1 MRPFQLCRQ
10 AAIVALVAGMMSGCA
25 PAMSEFSPSTVA
37 EGRQSPG
44 QTASAIQTVFIVLME
59 NHNWAQIVDS
69 SSARYINGQLLP
81 QASYTSEYYNPTAI
95 HPSLPNYLWLE
106 AGTGFGITDDAL
118 PSVHHQATSD
128 HLATLLENAGI
139 SWKTYQEGITGF
151 DCPLTVRGRYAP
163 KHNPFVYF
171 DDLTDTIDPRSPHC
185 IQNVRPYPELADD
198 LASGNVARYNFITP
212 DQCHDMHD
220 SSGCET
226 PDSILNGDLWLSREI
241 PQILASDAFTNG
253 GALFITWDEGA
264 PGDGPI
270 GMIVLSPFAVGGG
283 YQNSIRYT
291 HSSTL
296 RTFQE
301 IFAVS
306 PLLGDAAKAT
316 SLSDLFATYP

>member
-1 MRPFQLCRQ
+1 MT
-10 AAIVALVAGMMSGCA
+10 LVLFGCA
-25 PAMSEFSPSTVA
+25 SPERSSS
-37 EGRQSPG
+37 GSPIQRPRQKRK

-59 NHNWAQIVDS
+59 NHDWGQILGS
-69 SSARYINGQLLP
+69 SSAPYINGKLLP
-81 QASYTSEYYNPTAI
+81 QSSYTSQYFNPPGI

-106 AGTGFGITDDAL
+106 AGTGFGIRDDAL
-118 PSVHHQATSD
+118 PRVHHQSTSQ
-128 HLATLLENAGI
+128 HLAALLENAGI
-139 SWKTYQEGITGF
+139 SWKTYQEGITGT

-171 DDLTDTIDPRSPHC
+171 DDLTDAVNPQSPHC
-185 IQNVRPYPELADD
+185 IEHVRPYPELADD
-198 LASGNVARYNFITP
+198 LAAGDVAQYNFITP

-226 PDSILNGDLWLSREI
+226 GDSILNGDLWLSREI
-241 PQILASDAFTNG
+241 PKILQSDAFING

-264 PGDGPI
+264 GSDGPL

-283 YQNSIRYT
+283 YQSSIHYT

-301 IFAVS
+301 IFAVT
-306 PLLGDAAKAT
+306 PLLADAAKAT
-316 SLSDLFATYP
+316 SLSDLFVSYP